1 MAMQKFEAIGGIEY
15 LANLPEKTPTSA
27 NVQKYISIVE
37 EKSMLRTLIKTA
49 NELVDLGYSQT
60 EDVEDIMDHAEK
72 KIFDI
77 MQKKNQKG
85 YSPIKDVLV
94 ESFTKYTEEITY

>member
-1 MAMQKFEAIGGIEY
+1 
-15 LANLPEKTPTSA
+15 
-27 NVQKYISIVE
+27 
-37 EKSMLRTLIKTA
+37 MLRSLIKTA

-85 YSPIKDVLV
+85 YTPIKDVLI
-94 ESFTKYTEEITY
+94 ESFTKLEELYNRKQPITGVPTGFTDLDYRTTGRQGDSVI